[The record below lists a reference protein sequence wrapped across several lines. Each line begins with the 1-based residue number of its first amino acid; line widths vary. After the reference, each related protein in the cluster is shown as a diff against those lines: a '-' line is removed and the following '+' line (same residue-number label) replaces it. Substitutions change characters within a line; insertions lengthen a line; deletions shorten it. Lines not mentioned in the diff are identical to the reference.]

1 MNEIFKIAE
10 GKQLDEITLQNYITN
25 HKQQVSEYFKPL
37 SDAYENRYDIF
48 KNQNTP
54 ENVSDKPDNRLAV
67 NFAKYITDVMNHF
80 FIGIPIKMSSS
91 DNTVSNYIEALEIY
105 NNQEKNNADL
115 SKITSIFGRGYEMY
129 STDKNNKIC
138 ITNYSP
144 LQAFMVYEDSF
155 SNKPKYFV
163 RYYTDM
169 NNTDTGVVADDK
181 SIRYFNITDDVLS
194 FDTDVVAHGFNGVPA
209 VEYRENDERQGVFEA
224 ALPMIN
230 EYNKILS
237 EKADDAEYFA
247 DAYLKLSGVKSDD
260 EEIKNIRSNRIIN
273 IEGDNEEKA
282 VVEFLKRPDSDGGKE
297 ELLNR
302 LERLI
307 FIVSM
312 VPDMNA
318 VIEAESKYKLFPMC
332 SLFKT
337 KEKCFSDGIN
347 NRYKLIFSNPIS
359 GMEDKSFAEIKLNF
373 TPCYP
378 DTMGEGV

>member
-10 GKQLDEITLQNYITN
+10 GKQLDEITLKNYITA

-37 SDAYENRYDIF
+37 YDAYESQYDIF
-48 KNQNTP
+48 QKAP
-54 ENVSDKPDNRLAV
+54 ENVSDKSGNCLAV
-67 NFAKYITDVMNHF
+67 NFAKYITDIMNNF
-80 FIGIPIKMSSS
+80 FIGIPIKVSTS
-91 DNTVSNYIEALEIY
+91 DVEVSKYIEELETY
-105 NNQEKNNADL
+105 NNQDKNNADL

-129 STDKNNKIC
+129 STDENNKIC

-169 NNTDTGVVADDK
+169 NNTDTGIVADDK
-181 SIRYFNITDDVLS
+181 GIRYFNITDDVLS
-194 FDTDVVAHGFNGVPA
+194 FDTEVVAHGFNGVPA

-307 FIVSM
+307 FTISM
-312 VPDMNA
+312 VPDMND
-318 VIEAESKYKLFPMC
+318 IFEAESKYKLFPMY
-332 SLFKT
+332 SLFKI
-337 KEKCFSDGIN
+337 KERCFTDGIN
-347 NRYKLIFSNPIS
+347 NRYELIFSNPVS
-359 GMEDKSFAEIKLNF
+359 GMEDKLCTTINSIF

-378 DTMGEGV
+378 DMTGEGV